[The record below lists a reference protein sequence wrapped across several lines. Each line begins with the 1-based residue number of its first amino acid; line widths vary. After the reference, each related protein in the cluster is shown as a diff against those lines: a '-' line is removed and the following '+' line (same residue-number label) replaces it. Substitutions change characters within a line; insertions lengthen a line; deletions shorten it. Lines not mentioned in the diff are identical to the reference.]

1 MRSVTEPEG
10 APSGRTLRPNLRV
23 EDVTVAFGAV
33 RALDGASVDLEG
45 GRVHAIVGQNGA
57 GKTTLAR
64 VVAGMVRPERGSV
77 AVAGEGLVLG
87 SVPDATRAGVA
98 MVHQHFTL
106 PPSFSVAEALELSRP
121 EGPTLRPFARRR
133 LEERWRTWLE
143 TLGVEG
149 EVGVRVSSLPIERR
163 QWLEIARCLATDASL
178 LLLDEPTALLSPS
191 GATALFERVRGLADR
206 GVTVV
211 IVLHKLAEVRAV
223 ADTVTVLRD
232 GHVVLTAEPLAGVD
246 DDRIRSAMLGDVEVR
261 APARTSTAVHA
272 DTAVRLEV
280 VELDAEP
287 LGLEP
292 ALVDLDLTVAAGE
305 IVGVAG
311 VEGNGQR
318 ALAHVVAGLHRPSRG
333 AVRLD
338 GREVTGSS
346 LGERRE
352 RGLRI
357 VPFDR
362 NTEALSL
369 TSSLWENHA
378 LARVARGRW
387 ARWLVPRALRA
398 EADAVLRDWA
408 VRYDTV
414 DQSAGELSGGN
425 AQRLVLAGELD
436 AGATLAVVAHP
447 TRGLDFAATTA
458 VRSVLLDLRA
468 RGVGVLLVSSDLD
481 ELFELSDR
489 LLVLRGGSI
498 SGTFAPPYDRADV
511 GLAMVGGA

>member
-1 MRSVTEPEG
+1 MAPEG
-10 APSGRTLRPNLRV
+10 VPSGHALRPHLRI

-33 RALDGASVDLEG
+33 RALDAASVDLEA

-64 VVAGMVRPERGSV
+64 VVAGMVLPDRGRV
-77 AVAGEGLVLG
+77 EIAGEELVLG

-106 PPSFSVAEALELSRP
+106 PPSFTVAEALELSRP
-121 EGPTLRPFARRR
+121 ARSILRPFARRR
-133 LEERWRTWLE
+133 LEQRWRSWLG

-191 GATALFERVRGLADR
+191 GATALFERVRELTQR

-223 ADTVTVLRD
+223 ADSVTVLRD
-232 GHVVLTAEPLAGVD
+232 GRVVLAAEPLAAID
-246 DDRIRSAMLGDVEVR
+246 DDRIRAAMLGDVEVR
-261 APARTSTAVHA
+261 SPTRASAPARDDAA
-272 DTAVRLEV
+272 PRLEV
-280 VELDAEP
+280 VGLRAEA

-292 ALVDLDLTVAAGE
+292 ALVDLDLTVAAGR

-318 ALAHVVAGLHRPSRG
+318 ALAQVVAGLHRPTRG
-333 AVRLD
+333 TVRLD

-369 TSSLWENHA
+369 TSPLWENHA
-378 LARVARGRW
+378 LARVARGRF
-387 ARWLVPRALRA
+387 ARWLAPRALRS
-398 EADAVLRDWA
+398 EADAALRDWA

-468 RGVGVLLVSSDLD
+468 RGVGVLLISSDLD
-481 ELFELSDR
+481 ELFELSDH